1 MNATYT
7 LTEGNDALNR
17 VLLMMQYELGKTL
30 DEQKIPTDKDIEK
43 YKRGEYENAT
53 RKYVD
58 NTAVSLR
65 GPDGKRMST
74 GTSPKM
80 LKDLP
85 VNTMTLDEFMEGYRD
100 SFNTSSNDRT

>member
-30 DEQKIPTDKDIEK
+30 DEQKIPTDKDLKK
-43 YKRGEYENAT
+43 YQQDKLYNNT
-53 RKYVD
+53 QKFVD

-85 VNTMTLDEFMEGYRD
+85 VNTMTLDEFMEGYREAL
-100 SFNTSSNDRT
+100 THPV